1 MAEKNESKEPIVID
15 NTSNVLSWLEKIL
28 NLIKNYGVG
37 KIITG
42 ALLIAFLS
50 VVFWFIFN
58 PTRAFEVYDE
68 WKSRQHTA
76 LMDIRM
82 ENAPK
87 IQSIIDKLT
96 YKVGASRT
104 LILELHNGNESI
116 GGIPFTKC
124 SATYESLNI
133 GAAPVSQHYQAQNL
147 SLIPFA
153 TFLFE
158 KGYWCGNIE
167 ELAEIDKALA
177 FKMQSNK
184 TEHFAAC
191 IIEGVDRPLAILF
204 VSFDTISDRHNCDEV
219 RENIRHIAMELSVMI
234 ELERRTA
241 EQQKSDSLF

>member
-28 NLIKNYGVG
+28 KLIKNYGIG

-104 LILELHNGNESI
+104 LILEVHNGNESI

-158 KGYWCGNIE
+158 RGYWCGNIE

-177 FKMQSNK
+177 FKMQTNK

-204 VSFDTISDRHNCDEV
+204 VSFDTINDRHNCDEV
-219 RENIRHIAMELSVMI
+219 RENIRHIAIELSVMFEI
-234 ELERRTA
+234 ERRTA

>member
-28 NLIKNYGVG
+28 KLIKNYGIG

-158 KGYWCGNIE
+158 RGYWCGNIE

-177 FKMQSNK
+177 FKMQTNK

-204 VSFDTISDRHNCDEV
+204 VSFDIINDRHNCDEV
-219 RENIRHIAMELSVMI
+219 RENIRHIAMELSVMF

>member
-28 NLIKNYGVG
+28 KLIKNYGIG

-50 VVFWFIFN
+50 IVFWFIFN
-58 PTRAFEVYDE
+58 PTRAFEVYDD

-76 LMDIRM
+76 LMDIRI

-104 LILELHNGNESI
+104 VILELHNGNESI

-133 GAAPVSQHYQAQNL
+133 GAAPVAQHYQAQNL

-158 KGYWCGNIE
+158 KGYWCGNLE

-191 IIEGVDRPLAILF
+191 IIEGVDRPLAILI
-204 VSFDTISDRHNCDEV
+204 VSFDSVNDRHNCDEV
-219 RENIRHIAMELSVMI
+219 RENIRHIAMELSVMF
-234 ELERRTA
+234 ELEKRTA

>member
-28 NLIKNYGVG
+28 KLIKNYGIG

-50 VVFWFIFN
+50 IVFWFIFN
-58 PTRAFEVYDE
+58 PTRAFEVYDD

-76 LMDIRM
+76 LMDIRI

-104 LILELHNGNESI
+104 VILELHNGNESI

-133 GAAPVSQHYQAQNL
+133 GAAPVAQHYQAQNL

-158 KGYWCGNIE
+158 KGFWCGNLE

-191 IIEGVDRPLAILF
+191 IIEGVDRPLAILI
-204 VSFDTISDRHNCDEV
+204 VSFDSVNDRHNCDEV
-219 RENIRHIAMELSVMI
+219 RENIRHIAMELSVMF
-234 ELERRTA
+234 ELEKRTA

>member
-28 NLIKNYGVG
+28 KLIKNYGIG

-158 KGYWCGNIE
+158 RGYWCGNIE

-177 FKMQSNK
+177 FKMQTNK

-204 VSFDTISDRHNCDEV
+204 VSFDTINDRHNCDEV
-219 RENIRHIAMELSVMI
+219 RENIRHIAIELSVMFEI
-234 ELERRTA
+234 ERRTA

>member
-28 NLIKNYGVG
+28 NLIKNYGIG

-219 RENIRHIAMELSVMI
+219 RENIRHIAMELSVMF

>member
-28 NLIKNYGVG
+28 KLIKNYGIG

-50 VVFWFIFN
+50 IVFWFIFN
-58 PTRAFEVYDE
+58 PTRAFEVYDD

-76 LMDIRM
+76 LMDIRI

-104 LILELHNGNESI
+104 VILELHNGNESI

-133 GAAPVSQHYQAQNL
+133 GAAPVAQHYQAQNL

-158 KGYWCGNIE
+158 KGYWCGNLE

-184 TEHFAAC
+184 TEHFVAC
-191 IIEGVDRPLAILF
+191 IIEGVDRPLAILI
-204 VSFDTISDRHNCDEV
+204 VSFDSVNDRHNCDEV
-219 RENIRHIAMELSVMI
+219 RENIRHIAIELSVMF
-234 ELERRTA
+234 ELEKRTA

>member
-15 NTSNVLSWLEKIL
+15 NTSNVLGWLEKIL
-28 NLIKNYGVG
+28 KLIKNYGIG

-50 VVFWFIFN
+50 VIFWFIFN

-204 VSFDTISDRHNCDEV
+204 VSFDSINDRHNCDEV
-219 RENIRHIAMELSVMI
+219 RENIRHIAMELSVMFEI
-234 ELERRTA
+234 ERRTA

>member
-219 RENIRHIAMELSVMI
+219 RENIRHIAMELSVMF

>member
-234 ELERRTA
+234 ELERSTA